1 MKVGL
6 FLILTLTL
14 LISGCSKNN
23 HTTVSP
29 NNFIVPSPI
38 QETPTPSVVNTS
50 PELNSS
56 KAKDITPTSSM
67 SSFMEDIIVASKS
80 DSTAPLVIDENSYY
94 VIGENSWFDTTT
106 NITIINNQKEI
117 VRTFKQAILDWR
129 TFGKINKNIPIIIGI
144 YDFSKIVTYNDHIN
158 SIDKGNNGV
167 TNSKYGLYLPGK
179 DTFLIEPIYNLLIP
193 FDDNIIGGFIKDEI
207 LFLDKS
213 GKTLFGPISSND
225 VSVTCMTN
233 TIWLISKTK
242 PTYVYDK
249 NFNLLK
255 EFDSSKYDFY
265 SYGDDFIYNGNKD
278 GIVNNNHQIYNSY
291 GTLILSKEILLE
303 LSDIPT
309 DILSSDTDINYV
321 YRSKDIPLFQVSI
334 GNYHLLLDDN
344 YHVIDTINT
353 LETPAYNFFTLNNH
367 YSKYNYTNK
376 NEVILHRA
384 DGTIVLDEK
393 GQSFNEAIN
402 DTIFSGIH
410 DNVITIYNS
419 ITKESYSIILNNYTS
434 PSLTYLTQDL
444 FYVTNSEP
452 PYSFSIYYKDKQI
465 LESQNHEYTY
475 INMVDDYFAIREMS
489 EFTNE
494 FIYTIIDSFGN
505 VKYTSPF
512 KETLLTGDKDYLLV
526 RRGNYI
532 GLVDYNGDFAYKV
545 LLPSLI
551 DD

>member
-1 MKVGL
+1 MKAGF
-6 FLILTLTL
+6 FLMLTLTL
-14 LISGCSKNN
+14 FINGCSKNN
-23 HTTVSP
+23 HTTTSP
-29 NNFIVPSPI
+29 NSLIVPTPI
-38 QETPTPSVVNTS
+38 QESPTPNDVNTS
-50 PELNSS
+50 PDLNSS
-56 KAKDITPTSSM
+56 QAKDITPTTSM
-67 SSFMEDIIVASKS
+67 SSFMEDIIAAAKS
-80 DSTAPLVIDENSYY
+80 ESITPLAIDENSYY
-94 VIGENSWFDTTT
+94 VIGENNWFETSA

-129 TFGKINKNIPIIIGI
+129 TIGKINKNIPIIIGV
-144 YDFSKIVTYNDHIN
+144 YDFSKIITYNDHIN

-193 FDDNIIGGFIKDEI
+193 YDDNIMGGFIKDEI
-207 LFLDKS
+207 LFLNKNGD
-213 GKTLFGPISSND
+213 TLFGPISSND
-225 VSVTCMTN
+225 VTVTFMTN

-265 SYGDDFIYNGNKD
+265 SYGDDFIYTRNKD
-278 GIVNNNHQIYNSY
+278 EIVDYNQQIYDSY

-303 LSDIPT
+303 QSDIPT
-309 DILSSDTDINYV
+309 DILSTETDINFV

-334 GNYHLLLDDN
+334 GSYHLLLDDN

-353 LETPAYNFFTLNNH
+353 LETPDYNFFTLNNH

-384 DGTIVLDEK
+384 DGTIVLDER
-393 GQSFNEAIN
+393 GQSFNEAIS

-410 DNVITIYNS
+410 DNVIILYNS
-419 ITKESYSIILNNYTS
+419 ITKESYSITLKNYTS
-434 PSLTYLTQDL
+434 PSLTYLTPDL

-452 PYSFSIYYKDKQI
+452 PYLFCIYYKDKLI
-465 LESQNHEYTY
+465 LESPNYEYTH
-475 INMVDDYFAIREMS
+475 IIMADGYFAIREMS
-489 EFTNE
+489 DFNNE
-494 FIYTIIDSFGN
+494 FIYTIIDSLGN
-505 VKYTSPF
+505 VKYTSPY

-532 GLVDYNGDFAYKV
+532 GLVDYNGDFVYKV
-545 LLPSLI
+545 LVPSLI
-551 DD
+551 DN